1 MEKNETR
8 SISEFA
14 DDLLLKMLHRL
25 PSKNV
30 GATSVLSKRWRS
42 LWKEVNT
49 FRYDGST
56 VGREYWRL
64 ALFIS
69 KLSNLE
75 SLDLKINTYRT
86 NIFIN
91 YLVNIAVARSLRKL
105 RVDMFCSS
113 FELPKSLFI
122 HLSLDGYTL
131 TPYPSDATSFLSLEH
146 LEICSCSSEWW
157 NLLTF
162 ILNDAPRLRVL
173 KVNLFRKH
181 CVQRDG
187 MVSWNQPSSVPE
199 CLSSSHLEILEW
211 RQYKGTKTEIEAA
224 KYILWTNMLVT
235 REMRKQN
242 FIDGRL
248 NAENNILIDVIIM
261 NISIFR
267 IIIITQLK
275 PSAELR
281 PFLVGYNLFHTS
293 KTLVFVSQLLK
304 CFITVSP
311 IELFFITH
319 LLISRFYPETSVST
333 APESR
338 NGNQGSGPRAWPIKA
353 CCGARLDIHL
363 KMKLMVK
370 KINLHLFIACW

>member
-1 MEKNETR
+1 
-8 SISEFA
+8 
-14 DDLLLKMLHRL
+14 MLHRL
-25 PSKNV
+25 PSKSV
-30 GATSVLSKRWRS
+30 VATSVLSKRWRS

-75 SLDLKINTYRT
+75 SLDLKINPYRT
-86 NIFIN
+86 NKFIN
-91 YLVNIAVARSLRKL
+91 YLVNIA
-105 RVDMFCSS
+105 
-113 FELPKSLFI
+113 
-122 HLSLDGYTL
+122 
-131 TPYPSDATSFLSLEH
+131 TPYPSDTTSFLSLEH

-267 IIIITQLK
+267 IIITQLK
-275 PSAELR
+275 PYAELR
-281 PFLVGYNLFHTS
+281 PFLVGYNLYDTS

-311 IELFFITH
+311 IELFFIAH

-338 NGNQGSGPRAWPIKA
+338 ERERAFDLHRWSFFETRSVIGVFFLFYQPSYVRLACRLRIDVVLSAPRREYRSAECYA
-353 CCGARLDIHL
+353 LL
-363 KMKLMVK
+363 
-370 KINLHLFIACW
+370 